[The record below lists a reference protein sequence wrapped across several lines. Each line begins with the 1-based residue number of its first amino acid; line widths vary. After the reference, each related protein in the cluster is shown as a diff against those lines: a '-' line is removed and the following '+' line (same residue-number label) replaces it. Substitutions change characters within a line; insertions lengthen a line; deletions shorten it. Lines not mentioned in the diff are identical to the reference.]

1 MKNIVAAVGGSL
13 LRPEVQERQSWLED
27 LTVMVKEQISTGVK
41 LGLVVGGGSP
51 ARESIQ
57 LVKPIIN
64 DVLALDRIGIFA
76 TRLNASIVKEVF
88 QNSGIFVSE
97 QIPKNV
103 SEAVSLMEKYDVV
116 VMGGTIPGHTTDTVA
131 IKLAISSNSDKC
143 IIATNVNKVYEED
156 PRNNKEAR
164 SFDVLTL
171 DELQKIVG
179 PAEHC
184 IAGASQVVDPVG
196 VSLANKS
203 KLTLNILDG
212 RQIENIKN
220 AIKGSEFEGTTVNG
234 D

>member
-76 TRLNASIVKEVF
+76 TSLNASIVKEVF

-116 VMGGTIPGHTTDTVA
+116 VMGGDYSRAH
-131 IKLAISSNSDKC
+131 
-143 IIATNVNKVYEED
+143 Y
-156 PRNNKEAR
+156 
-164 SFDVLTL
+164 
-171 DELQKIVG
+171 
-179 PAEHC
+179 
-184 IAGASQVVDPVG
+184 
-196 VSLANKS
+196 
-203 KLTLNILDG
+203 
-212 RQIENIKN
+212 
-220 AIKGSEFEGTTVNG
+220 
-234 D
+234 